1 MYGNSLL
8 DKLDRKIGRYALRN
22 LMTIIVAGTALV
34 WLFDFVFAQKAGVYL
49 SYYLYFDK
57 ALILKGQVWRLITFV
72 FIPQEY
78 NIFFLVV
85 SLYFYWLI
93 GSSLEREWGSFK
105 FDVYYLVGT
114 LGSIASG
121 FITGYA
127 SNSYLHLSL
136 FLAFAILYPD
146 HKVLL
151 FFFIPVK
158 MKWLAIF
165 DAVLLVLELILGTW
179 ALRIALL
186 ISLLNIPL
194 FFWRN
199 VVDAIRRRHR
209 RRKWQKEAKVFDE
222 PKNIYDEEV
231 KVKKFKRKKD
241 EDDDPFEL

>member
-1 MYGNSLL
+1 MNGNSLL

-22 LMTIIVAGTALV
+22 LMTIIVSGTALV

-49 SYYLYFDK
+49 SDYLYFDK

-78 NIFFLVV
+78 NIFFLAI

-105 FDVYYLVGT
+105 FDIYYLVGT

-127 SNSYLHLSL
+127 SNDYLHLSL

-146 HKVLL
+146 FKVLL

-165 DAVLLVLELILGTW
+165 DAVLLVLDLILGTW
-179 ALRIALL
+179 ALRIAIL
-186 ISLLNIPL
+186 ISLLNLPL

-199 VVDAIRRRHR
+199 VFDAARRRHR

-222 PKNIYDEEV
+222 PKNIYDEEI

-241 EDDDPFEL
+241 DDDDPFEL